1 MNRFGTGNF
10 DTLKKESIR
19 DELLE
24 FHKKWYSSN
33 IMNLCVYSNHSIEEL
48 EKLVHEN
55 FSPIINKNVVVPS
68 FFDPKPY
75 DESNLGYIYKIEPVM
90 QENKIQIFIPI
101 IYTEK
106 MYDTKPASYLSHC
119 LGHEGEGSL
128 LSALIREDLATG
140 LTSYS
145 DNLLNSFSYL
155 MLSI

>member
-1 MNRFGTGNF
+1 
-10 DTLKKESIR
+10 
-19 DELLE
+19 
-24 FHKKWYSSN
+24 
-33 IMNLCVYSNHSIEEL
+33 
-48 EKLVHEN
+48 
-55 FSPIINKNVVVPS
+55 
-68 FFDPKPY
+68 
-75 DESNLGYIYKIEPVM
+75 
-90 QENKIQIFIPI
+90 
-101 IYTEK
+101 